1 MSPDYIT
8 SGAYNMK
15 IDKRLARHNYGL
27 AVCETSEPV
36 ANQQLPKYGDSV
48 HKTSNGS
55 SLDIFRHHK
64 EKCEKAVCMANARRD
79 LVATLPEHQSCFY
92 PG

>member
-8 SGAYNMK
+8 SGAYNIK
-15 IDKRLARHNYGL
+15 IDKRLARHMVWL
-27 AVCETSEPV
+27 RETGEPV

-55 SLDIFRHHK
+55 SLDIFRQHK
-64 EKCEKAVCMANARRD
+64 EKCEKAVCMVNARRD